1 MCTWFLQ
8 KFEESPNPQ
17 YDGGYVYICGGTY
30 DAAEELRTEFEG
42 LVPDDVIE
50 ELEN

>member
-1 MCTWFLQ
+1 M
-8 KFEESPNPQ
+8 
-17 YDGGYVYICGGTY
+17 YICGGTY

-50 ELEN
+50 ELENELFSRFAETLARKVCHHE

>member
-1 MCTWFLQ
+1 M
-8 KFEESPNPQ
+8 
-17 YDGGYVYICGGTY
+17 YICGGPH

-50 ELEN
+50 ELENELFSRFAETARTKDLSSRVN